1 LCKKGV
7 YHENLKKLSLAD
19 KAQLYAQLLEHP
31 AWHLLQASFTFGL
44 NQSIKDTNSKEQFLY
59 EAIRLQALKEVFQTP
74 NWVLRQYERQEGRQ
88 FDLIHEPYFMLQI
101 QEEDGGDKT

>member
-1 LCKKGV
+1 MKPSD
-7 YHENLKKLSLAD
+7 LKKLSLAD
-19 KAQLYAQLLEHP
+19 KAKLYAQLLEHP
-31 AWHLLQASFTFGL
+31 AWQLLQSSFTLGL

-88 FDLIHEPYFMLQI
+88 FNIINEPYFMLQDD
-101 QEEDGGDKT
+101 EEEKRT